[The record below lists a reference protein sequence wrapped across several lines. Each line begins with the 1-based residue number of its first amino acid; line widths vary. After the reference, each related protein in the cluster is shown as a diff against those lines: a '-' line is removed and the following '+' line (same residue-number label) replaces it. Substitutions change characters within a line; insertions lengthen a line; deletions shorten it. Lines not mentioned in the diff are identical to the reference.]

1 MIPNHCIENNKQFTH
16 AGGKDHPVSFALLF
30 KAMSQFAYN
39 RIETAGGKCGHVED
53 AADIFSAAP
62 DMGFAIRFARRAVPG
77 RHACKSGD
85 LLAVECAQFGQI
97 GNQHSAGLR
106 ADAGSALENAV
117 FVFEIVIG
125 INLFPDKQVDLMDLK
140 VQGFDHFLDALFDLG
155 VMDHEQTIGLLG
167 SQVVKLP
174 TSSDQLG
181 QLNGLGLGMRFRSR
195 FDDLSEL
202 GQYLRID
209 GVCLCPLPHAVGEI
223 TDLPR
228 VDHDDRH
235 LGTEQF
241 RCDGAFVTAGGFEDN
256 QSDGVVFE
264 VLTELAMAIGRV
276 GQAGFENVGA
286 SGDTE
291 GVFGDIDT
299 DIDRFRH
306 GNLPYLQM
314 RTRRACGS
322 PAAVQTAVRANPTG
336 AARFP
341 LCDGLEGPDT
351 IELSSPAGGGL
362 ARCATLCAGLRSARR
377 ATTGFTYETIINH
390 GCQHTRTPRTQRRFP
405 PSVGTGWRVFDPVG
419 KFFCVHSRSELLR

>member
-1 MIPNHCIENNKQFTH
+1 LIPNHCIENNKQFTH

-155 VMDHEQTIGLLG
+155 VMDHEQMIGLLG

-181 QLNGLGLGMRFRSR
+181 QLNGLGLGMRFIA
-195 FDDLSEL
+195 L
-202 GQYLRID
+202 
-209 GVCLCPLPHAVGEI
+209 
-223 TDLPR
+223 
-228 VDHDDRH
+228 
-235 LGTEQF
+235 
-241 RCDGAFVTAGGFEDN
+241 
-256 QSDGVVFE
+256 
-264 VLTELAMAIGRV
+264 
-276 GQAGFENVGA
+276 
-286 SGDTE
+286 
-291 GVFGDIDT
+291 
-299 DIDRFRH
+299 
-306 GNLPYLQM
+306 
-314 RTRRACGS
+314 
-322 PAAVQTAVRANPTG
+322 
-336 AARFP
+336 
-341 LCDGLEGPDT
+341 
-351 IELSSPAGGGL
+351 
-362 ARCATLCAGLRSARR
+362 
-377 ATTGFTYETIINH
+377 
-390 GCQHTRTPRTQRRFP
+390 
-405 PSVGTGWRVFDPVG
+405 
-419 KFFCVHSRSELLR
+419 